1 MGKMIITA
9 ALTGSQITKKHTPYI
24 PVTPE
29 EVAEEALKAY
39 NEGAAIVHLHARN
52 PNPGKDDVTVLGEM
66 IKMIKDKCPIITQV
80 GTGNRDRW
88 GEIRTDEERL
98 KLLEIRP
105 KPDMETINAG
115 TFTFQVYGGKVA
127 PAGSRGRSWNFL
139 NPPEIIEGF
148 VKGMKERS
156 IAIEFE
162 VYDTGQLGNIQRLL
176 EQGILER
183 DEIIHINFVLG
194 VGGGM
199 EASPKSLMFMV
210 DHLPANAS
218 WSVMGIGVNEFQMV
232 TLGMILG
239 GNIRVGLEDNIY
251 ISKGVLA
258 KSNGEL
264 VGKAVRIAREL
275 GQEIATVG
283 EARQMLGIK

>member
-1 MGKMIITA
+1 MVITA
-9 ALTGSQITKKHTPYI
+9 ALTGSQITKKQTPYI

-29 EVAEEALKAY
+29 EIAEEALKAY
-39 NEGAAIVHLHARN
+39 NEGAAIVHLHARD
-52 PNPGKDDVTVLGEM
+52 PNPKKDDVTVLGEM
-66 IKMIKDKCPIITQV
+66 IQMIKERCPIITQV

-98 KLLEIRP
+98 KLLEIKP

-127 PAGSRGRSWNFL
+127 PAGSRGRSWNFH
-139 NPPEIIEGF
+139 NPPELIEGF
-148 VKGMKERS
+148 VKGMKGRS

-176 EQGILER
+176 EQGILEK

-210 DHLPANAS
+210 DHLPPNAS
-218 WSVMGIGVNEFQMV
+218 WCVMGIGANEYPMV

-264 VGKAVRIAREL
+264 VAKAVRLAREI
-275 GQEIATVG
+275 GRDVATVE
-283 EARQMLGIK
+283 EARQILGIS